1 MPGRPALHPL
11 VASRLM
17 RRRPVVA
24 SLPHGDLTARERDVL
39 RLVVEGLAN
48 KQIAQRLG
56 IGEKTV
62 KTHVSRV
69 LAQAGCRRPERR
81 RQSWPSGR
89 VSSTDGSAEW
99 RMRRCDI
106 GRTRST
112 ACARRIDAMGT
123 LSGTTVMITG
133 ASTGPWPFAVA
144 VAAAR
149 EGASLAICARGGQA
163 LEAVAEECRALDAE
177 VLAVLADMSD
187 ATDVERFAATALE
200 RFGGIDVLVNN
211 AAELGPLPLPQLTD
225 APSSALEHVLQANVL
240 GPLRLTQA
248 VIGGMLLRNRGLVVN
263 ISTDAAVIG
272 FEGLGLY
279 SASKAALDALTR
291 SWSAELRRTEV
302 RVISVDPGDMHTEMH
317 MAADPEANPARSA
330 SP

>member
-1 MPGRPALHPL
+1 
-11 VASRLM
+11 M
-17 RRRPVVA
+17 R
-24 SLPHGDLTARERDVL
+24 HC
-39 RLVVEGLAN
+39 
-48 KQIAQRLG
+48 G
-56 IGEKTV
+56 IG
-62 KTHVSRV
+62 
-69 LAQAGCRRPERR
+69 
-81 RQSWPSGR
+81 W
-89 VSSTDGSAEW
+89 
-99 RMRRCDI
+99 
-106 GRTRST
+106 TRST
-112 ACARRIDAMGT
+112 GGARRIDAMGT
-123 LSGTTVMITG
+123 LSGTTIMITG
-133 ASTGPWPFAVA
+133 ASRGLGRAVA

-163 LEAVAEECRALDAE
+163 LETVAEECRGLSVE

-200 RFGGIDVLVNN
+200 RFGGIDILINN
-211 AAELGPLPLPQLTD
+211 AAELGPLPLSQLTD

-317 MAADPEANPARSA
+317 MAADPEANPEDLLRPEDVAERLVALFAGPLPAVDRVEAA
-330 SP
+330 SLG